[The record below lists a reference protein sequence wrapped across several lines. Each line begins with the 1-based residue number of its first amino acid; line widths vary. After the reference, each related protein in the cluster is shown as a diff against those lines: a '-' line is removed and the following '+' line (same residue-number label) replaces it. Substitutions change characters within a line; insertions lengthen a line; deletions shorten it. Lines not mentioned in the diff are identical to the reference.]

1 MLTRLDNLTIDFILA
16 VIITDCLVGFF
27 VWYEVLYNVGDS
39 WLATTIGVG
48 AGTAIAL
55 SVTIVTFAH
64 WEMIR
69 MISER
74 YKRLRYEEGRKRGRE
89 EGRKEGREEAR
100 KEQRRRVEEFLQRS
114 GVELTPEDRE
124 RLFGEM
130 EVTEG

>member
-1 MLTRLDNLTIDFILA
+1 MLTRLDNLTIDFMLA

-89 EGRKEGREEAR
+89 EGREEAR
-100 KEQRRRVEEFLQRS
+100 KEQMKRVEEFFQRS
-114 GVELTPEDRE
+114 GLELTPEDRE
-124 RLFGEM
+124 KLFGEL
-130 EVTEG
+130 ETTDG